1 MQYKVLSGCS
11 SYADIFKPASILS
24 LSKNM
29 LGIKNILK
37 AVTALNSLSKLD
49 YTEWPT
55 VKLFLGRL
63 KEENDK

>member
-1 MQYKVLSGCS
+1 M
-11 SYADIFKPASILS
+11 DIV
-24 LSKNM
+24 

-49 YTEWPT
+49 CSEWPT

-63 KEENDK
+63 KEENGQVTYQGAELRNCGQK